1 MRLAW
6 ADRVVAAVPQANE
19 WAGGGAA
26 LLVARETFGRGRWLP
41 EPLHTL
47 AGRLLGAEVADARHL
62 ADLAAT
68 APAPARWAL
77 SGVSGSGDLWAAEL
91 RFWHRVE
98 DDAFRL
104 ARTWQFG
111 LGPVVGAVALMA
123 VDAWRVRAALE
134 LASRGGAAPQEVLDA
149 VV

>member
-47 AGRLLGAEVADARHL
+47 AGRLLGAEVAEARHL

-77 SGVSGSGDLWAAEL
+77 AGVRGSGDLWAAEL